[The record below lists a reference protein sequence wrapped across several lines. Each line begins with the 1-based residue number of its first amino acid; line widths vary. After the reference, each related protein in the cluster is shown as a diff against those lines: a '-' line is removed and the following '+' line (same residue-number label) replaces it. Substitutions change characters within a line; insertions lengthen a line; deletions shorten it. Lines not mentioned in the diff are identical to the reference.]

1 MSPSSPKGRDARQ
14 RRASRPPFCA
24 FTLVEVIVAVAVAA
38 VAMAVA
44 GAAVAGAHTLFAR
57 LVASGPAFDSA
68 MERQAALETLRTDLA
83 SALPSSRIPFSG
95 DASGFRAL
103 CLLAADDG
111 SYAPVV
117 VEWGRSPTGGTA
129 RRVTA
134 LGGALLSATDHPA
147 AWGPLSLRYR
157 GLADSGAHGD
167 RGDAGDSGPAAVSGS
182 SGAPLALAEPSDRFG
197 SSDPAEPPS
206 LPAMVEV
213 RWCDLDLSLPVPCA
227 APSVSVSDSV
237 FSPDTRRSASR
248 FRPKAPS
255 NEKNPEST

>member
-14 RRASRPPFCA
+14 RRASRSPFCA

-38 VAMAVA
+38 VAIAIA
-44 GAAVAGAHTLFAR
+44 GAAVAGAHVLFAR
-57 LVASGPAFDSA
+57 LAASGPAFDSD
-68 MERQAALETLRTDLA
+68 MERQAALETLRADLA

-157 GLADSGAHGD
+157 GFRDSGGPGALGD
-167 RGDAGDSGPAAVSGS
+167 VGGSEASGVFRASGG
-182 SGAPLALAEPSDRFG
+182 SGASGLSGRSLSLAEPSDRFG
-197 SSDPAEPPS
+197 SSDPLAEPS
-206 LPAMVEV
+206 LPAVVEA
-213 RWCDLDLSLPVPCA
+213 RWCGLGLSFPVPCA
-227 APSVSVSDSV
+227 APSSED
-237 FSPDTRRSASR
+237 
-248 FRPKAPS
+248 AP
-255 NEKNPEST
+255 